1 MSCDLRNEELNTT
14 NFASLVALSS
24 TLNSDWSQSTSKML
38 ETRDF
43 WRWFASEKAVVLL
56 CAMFVD
62 AFINTTFSIDVCKR
76 DSEPNT
82 DKKGGVDK
90 HENEVSDKKA
100 LPQPI
105 SPSALSF
112 HSTSDEIER
121 FCVRNSKLKLQIS
134 IRPPSASQNLEIAFA
149 PNDTE
154 TCFRKRD
161 EQDVTI

>member
-62 AFINTTFSIDVCKR
+62 TFINTTFSIDMCKR

-90 HENEVSDKKA
+90 HENEVSDKRLCHSQFRPLHFLSTQQAMKSNGFVFGTA
-100 LPQPI
+100 NSNCRSLSFRLLLHKIWKSPLPQM
-105 SPSALSF
+105 
-112 HSTSDEIER
+112 T
-121 FCVRNSKLKLQIS
+121 
-134 IRPPSASQNLEIAFA
+134 
-149 PNDTE
+149 
-154 TCFRKRD
+154 
-161 EQDVTI
+161 